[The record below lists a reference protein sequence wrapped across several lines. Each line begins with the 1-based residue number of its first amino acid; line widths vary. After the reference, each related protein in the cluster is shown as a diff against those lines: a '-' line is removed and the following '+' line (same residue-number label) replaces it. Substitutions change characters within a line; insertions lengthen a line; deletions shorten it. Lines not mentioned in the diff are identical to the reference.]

1 MHPLSRDTGRPM
13 TEMEQLVQDLLDLR
27 DALVEMSL
35 FLRDCQCDLDSP
47 ECHAAALQM
56 QQLFDRTNKKSGL

>member
-13 TEMEQLVQDLLDLR
+13 TEMEQLVHDLLDLR

-35 FLRDCQCDLDSP
+35 FLRDCQCELDSP
-47 ECHAAALQM
+47 ECHAAE
-56 QQLFDRTNKKSGL
+56 QQVKQLLERVNKKQ